1 MRKPLWVAALLVLTG
16 LAHLPG
22 LQNDFVLWDDDTHI
36 TQNPVIRA
44 LTAEN
49 VAAMFTQPIA
59 KLYCPLT
66 WLSFAVDYRL
76 WGRDPFGYHLTNLL
90 LHLANTVLVFLL
102 LDRLR
107 PLWERPFLL
116 VEHPLSLWERPSG
129 RDSSVA
135 GNSIP
140 LLTAALFGVHP
151 LRVESVAWATERKDV
166 LFVFFYLLALLVYLQ
181 RDRLWLCFL
190 LFVAA
195 TLSKSA
201 AVTFP
206 VVALLLDRFLGQ
218 PLRWKPLIPFFAVS
232 LLIGGVT
239 IWVQTQGSGETVA
252 SPDAIPLAIRPAL
265 VGYCALFYVGKF
277 LWPFHLSAIY
287 PTFDEMRWSP
297 ALALVGF
304 GAVTTGVW
312 LRRRRVPAVLA
323 GWLFYLV
330 TLAPTIGLA
339 PVGIHVVA
347 DRYAYLPMLG
357 LAFAAVTALGRFRPF
372 LWVAVI
378 ALAYLSFLRTSVWRD
393 TERLFLSVLD
403 DNPRSLPAHINLT
416 KWYTTLGE
424 HDRAI
429 EHGRQAVAIAPAGA
443 PGRRNLAAALKAA
456 GRLDEAV
463 TVWPGIAAPRS
474 ADVPD

>member
-1 MRKPLWVAALLVLTG
+1 MRNALWLVALLLLTG

-22 LQNDFVLWDDDTHI
+22 LRNDFVLWDDDTHI

-44 LTAEN
+44 LTGEN
-49 VAAMFTQPIA
+49 ITAMFTQPIA

-66 WLSFAVDYRL
+66 WLSLALDYQL

-90 LHLANTVLVFLL
+90 LHLANTLLVFAFVRQLQ
-102 LDRLR
+102 
-107 PLWERPFLL
+107 
-116 VEHPLSLWERPSG
+116 SLWERPAG
-129 RDSSVA
+129 RDP
-135 GNSIP
+135 GHSIP
-140 LLTAALFGVHP
+140 LLTALLFGVHP

-166 LFVFFYLLALLVYLQ
+166 LFVCFYLLALLVYLR

-190 LFVAA
+190 LFLAA

-206 VVALLLDRFLGQ
+206 VVALLLDRLPGGASV
-218 PLRWKPLIPFFAVS
+218 PASAAWLRSIPRLLPFFAVS

-239 IWVQTQGSGETVA
+239 VWAQSQGTGETVA
-252 SPDAIPLAIRPAL
+252 SADAIPIASRPAL

-287 PTFDEMRWSP
+287 PTFDEMQWSP
-297 ALALVGF
+297 ALSLLGVV
-304 GAVTTGVW
+304 AVTTGAW
-312 LRRRRVPAVLA
+312 LLRRRAPAVLA

-330 TLAPTIGLA
+330 TLAPTIGFA

-357 LAFAAVTALGRFRPF
+357 LAFAFVVTLGRFRPV
-372 LWVAVI
+372 LWIAVL
-378 ALAYLSFLRTSVWRD
+378 ALAYLSFLRTAVWRD
-393 TERLFLSVLD
+393 TETLFLSVLD

-416 KWYTTLGE
+416 KWYTDLGE
-424 HDRAI
+424 YDRAI
-429 EHGRQAVAIAPAGA
+429 EHGRHAVAIAPAGV

-463 TVWPGIAAPRS
+463 TVWPEIAP
-474 ADVPD
+474 PP